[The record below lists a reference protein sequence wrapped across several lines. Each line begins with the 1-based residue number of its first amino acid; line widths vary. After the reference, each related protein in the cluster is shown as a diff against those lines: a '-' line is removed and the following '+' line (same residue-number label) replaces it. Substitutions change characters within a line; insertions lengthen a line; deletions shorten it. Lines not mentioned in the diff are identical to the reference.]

1 MTTRRCVVVRGATLS
16 GMAAAA
22 RLTRLGHE
30 VVLVTG
36 GEPLGGRWAPEAGP
50 GGPTVDAM
58 PQVICLPA
66 TWRDL
71 FKKSGSHLQ
80 AELNRAGLDFVP
92 APPALHRFA
101 DGTDLELPSERGAQF
116 RAVEHAFGPD
126 VAARW
131 RRLIDGLDDVWLAYR
146 RHALEGMAPVAGK
159 PDRARLW
166 LDRTLGDLTE
176 GLGERLGRVVT
187 DLGQS
192 PRAPGL
198 LTIRLH
204 VEQTFGRWQLVD
216 GDGVPQPA
224 SRLIWILTERLRE
237 RGVGVVEAAADT
249 PDVDCL
255 PHLPKGTWLRPA
267 PGAASAPRV
276 THELREP
283 TGKGVREVVDH
294 TGPRPVVTWLRPTD
308 DGDLATIHDHNTVTP
323 DPSWGVATGSA
334 GDWLARTPILGD
346 GHLRASACSP
356 AGAEPWA
363 ELASAALAVYELHER
378 LTGEDSRPTNR
389 DFRPPRLPRHGVY
402 HQ

>member
-1 MTTRRCVVVRGATLS
+1 MSIVVRGSTLAGTAT
-16 GMAAAA
+16 AA
-22 RLTRLGHE
+22 RLARLGHD
-30 VVLVTG
+30 VTLVTD
-36 GEPLGGRWAPEAGP
+36 GEPLGGRWAPAPGP
-50 GGPTVDAM
+50 GGHTVDAM

-71 FKKSGSHLQ
+71 FKKSGGHLQ
-80 AELNRAGLDFVP
+80 AELNRAGLDLVP

-101 DGTDLELPSERGAQF
+101 DGTELELPSERGAQL

-146 RHALEGMAPVAGK
+146 RHALEGTAPVAGK

-166 LDRTLGDLTE
+166 LDRTLVGLAS

-187 DLGQS
+187 DLGDS
-192 PRAPGL
+192 PGAPGL
-198 LTIRLH
+198 LAIRLH

-216 GDGVPQPA
+216 GDGVPQSV
-224 SRLIWILTERLRE
+224 SRLIDMLADRLQE
-237 RGVGVVEAAADT
+237 RGVRLVETPDGT

-255 PHLPKGTWLRPA
+255 PHLPRGTWLRPA
-267 PGAASAPRV
+267 PGAAPAPRI
-276 THELREP
+276 THELRKP
-283 TGKGVREVVDH
+283 SGKAVREVVDH
-294 TGPRPVVTWLRPTD
+294 TGPRPVVTWLRPTA
-308 DGDLATIHDHNTVTP
+308 DGDLATTHDHNTATP
-323 DPSWGVATGSA
+323 DPSWGVATSSA
-334 GDWLARTPILGD
+334 RDWLARTPILGD

-389 DFRPPRLPRHGVY
+389 DFRPPRLR
-402 HQ
+402 